1 MKRFVHFLLTT
12 LFILTVSGCGAK
24 GNTVT
29 VPDSNG
35 DGKLTCTLEVRCDTL
50 LSHLNELKADKA
62 ALVPED
68 GQILETIEVEFDA
81 GDSVFDV
88 FRKVLKEEKIHFEYV
103 DAKAYNS
110 VYIEGIAN
118 LYEFDCG
125 EQSGWMFSVNGTY
138 PGLGCSAY
146 TLADGDA
153 IVFSYT
159 CDLGADLGVENNNEE

>member
-1 MKRFVHFLLTT
+1 MKRFVRFLFVIL
-12 LFILTVSGCGAK
+12 LILTVSGCGIND
-24 GNTVT
+24 NTIT
-29 VPDSNG
+29 VPDTNG

-50 LSHLNELKADKA
+50 LTHLDELKADKA
-62 ALVPED
+62 ALAPED
-68 GQILETIEVEFDA
+68 GQILEEVEVEFDP

-88 FRKVLKEEKIHFEYV
+88 FCKALKEEKIHFEYV

-138 PGLGCSAY
+138 PSLGCSAY

-153 IVFSYT
+153 IVFRYT
-159 CDLGADLGVENNNEE
+159 CDLGADLGVENDYEE